1 MIKFACSYFV
11 LRIHFIIF
19 ISGSVLNSQ
28 GGPGSLL
35 SYSGERGGP
44 SSVINVGGNPGSV
57 FQVVFLWKKVEIIY
71 SKCKEVVITSHVF
84 RI

>member
-1 MIKFACSYFV
+1 MMSVIKFPYYI
-11 LRIHFIIF
+11 LRIDLIMLVV
-19 ISGSVLNSQ
+19 GSVLNSQ

-57 FQVVFLWKKVEIIY
+57 FQVTFMDGKGGK
-71 SKCKEVVITSHVF
+71 
-84 RI
+84 